1 MHTFHVPNSPR
12 ETELIVIYCGAN
24 ISTVM
29 IIIPTSSS
37 LFFFLANISWQVFHR
52 RSFTNIQKIMFGNR
66 AAREQHPGDQLNTPH
81 PLLGRLYKQI

>member
-37 LFFFLANISWQVFHR
+37 LFFEHLVAGLSSKEFHKHTKDYVR
-52 RSFTNIQKIMFGNR
+52 
-66 AAREQHPGDQLNTPH
+66 
-81 PLLGRLYKQI
+81 